1 MAADRSHPQH
11 DPEKP
16 RTTTMSKF
24 LFTLWE
30 GGGETPPILSVVRA
44 VADAGHDVT
53 VLADRVLGAD
63 VEAIGATWVPWTTA
77 PSKSSYSPDEDLARD
92 WEAKTPL
99 GKFQRFRD
107 AIAFGPSARY
117 ARDTLAQLHRDRPDV
132 IVNPTLMFGAQAAAE
147 AAGVPQA
154 ILLTCSYVVPGT
166 GASPYGSG
174 WAPPRNAVE
183 RLRLKAMDSLS
194 LRLWAKG
201 LPALNAARAELH
213 LEPVADP
220 MDQLHR
226 AERFLALTSEAFDF
240 PVPRLP
246 ANVRYVG
253 PRLDDPAWAGDW
265 TPPPGDAPLVLV
277 GLSST
282 YMDQRDLLG
291 RIATALGGL
300 PVRGLITLGPSLEP
314 DALGAVPA
322 NVTVVPSAPHADV
335 LRHAAAVVTH
345 AGHGTIIKSMAAGVP
360 VVALPMGRDQ
370 PDNAVRAAAAGA
382 GVVLKPKAKV
392 AAIRA
397 AVSDILATPSYA
409 TAARRL
415 ATAIAAEST
424 HDRALAEL
432 EALAAGAR
440 GARVREGT
448 AR

>member
-1 MAADRSHPQH
+1 VPADRHHPQD

-44 VADAGHDVT
+44 VSDAGHEVT
-53 VLADRVLGAD
+53 VLADDVLGAD
-63 VEAIGATWVPWTTA
+63 VEAAGATWVPWTTA
-77 PSKSSYSPDEDLARD
+77 PNKSSYSPDEDLARD

-107 AIAFGPSARY
+107 AIAFGPAARY
-117 ARDTLAQLHRDRPDV
+117 GRDTLAQLNRDRPDV

-147 AAGVPQA
+147 ASGVPQA
-154 ILLTCSYVVPGT
+154 VLLTCSYVVPGT

-174 WAPPRNAVE
+174 WAPPRNGAQ
-183 RLRLKAMDSLS
+183 RLRLKAMDKLS
-194 LRLWAKG
+194 LHLWGTG

-213 LEPVADP
+213 LEPVDHP
-220 MDQLHR
+220 LDQVHR
-226 AERFLALTSEAFDF
+226 AERFLVLTSEAFDF

-282 YMDQRDLLG
+282 YMDQPAVLR
-291 RIATALGGL
+291 RIAAALGEL

-314 DALGAVPA
+314 GVLGPVPA
-322 NVTVVPSAPHADV
+322 NVTVVPSAPHAEV